1 MYINRIWYN
10 NFQVVVNSLS
20 ESSVYD
26 RILFFSSVFIL
37 PQNQIVVGMDCLVL
51 PVSIWKR
58 RSMSRRCGY
67 QELSLSSSEA
77 ETEAE
82 RAVRVV
88 VGKEEKEFFVEP
100 FVLEESP
107 FRALLEMVMIRKEE
121 NEKETLSAS
130 LIRRRKASRSLGNK
144 KKKKKKIRSSVIY
157 VDVDSILFEHMLWL
171 MYNDCSS
178 LFQLNLTEIIDFYAQ
193 DY

>member
-20 ESSVYD
+20 ESSDYD

-67 QELSLSSSEA
+67 QELSLSSSEE

-88 VGKEEKEFFVEP
+88 VGKEEKEFLVEP

-121 NEKETLSAS
+121 NKEETLSAS
-130 LIRRRKASRSLGNK
+130 LIRRRKASRSLG
-144 KKKKKKIRSSVIY
+144 KKKKKIRSSAIY